1 MNLQNRD
8 ILKGI
13 GIGLAVGSAVS
24 MAMSSGRRKRKRNKN
39 HTIKAIGEVVD
50 NVTDMMG
57 L

>member
-1 MNLQNRD
+1 MDNRE

-13 GIGLAVGSAVS
+13 GIGIAVGSALS
-24 MAMSSGRRKRKRNKN
+24 IALSSERRRRKKNKN